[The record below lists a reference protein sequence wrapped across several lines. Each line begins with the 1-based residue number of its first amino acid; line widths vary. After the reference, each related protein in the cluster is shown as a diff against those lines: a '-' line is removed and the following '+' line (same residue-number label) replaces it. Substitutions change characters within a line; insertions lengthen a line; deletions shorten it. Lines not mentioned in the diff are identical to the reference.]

1 MAFEKTKWHTF
12 ERVETFFAWLCGAS
26 IAFTMLFVAVDV
38 IARFV
43 LKTSIA
49 GFTYELVSMLTV
61 IVGYLPLAYTMR
73 QKSHVTMTVLTIHL
87 KGRVKYIFDMWV
99 NLFCIAFFAVLIYVT
114 FSSGFLR
121 AFSTKELVYSSLD
134 SKIYLWYG
142 KICQPIGLL
151 IIFVTAITLFI
162 DSLYAFLSFGK
173 NEMKQKN
180 LKED

>member
-61 IVGYLPLAYTMR
+61 IVGYLPLAYTIR
-73 QKSHVTMTVLTIHL
+73 QKGHVTMTVLTIHL

-99 NLFCIAFFAVLIYVT
+99 NLFCIAFF
-114 FSSGFLR
+114 LR
-121 AFSTKELVYSSLD
+121 F
-134 SKIYLWYG
+134 
-142 KICQPIGLL
+142 
-151 IIFVTAITLFI
+151 
-162 DSLYAFLSFGK
+162 
-173 NEMKQKN
+173 
-180 LKED
+180 